1 MDNKKTFVL
10 GIIIIIGLAG
20 MFYYYNN
27 RRNQQMANQAAS
39 IIQSGTPEEKADLKE
54 NLNISETE
62 FVMGDPEAPVTI
74 IEYSSHFCGHCVNFH
89 ATNLPLLKDNYIKTG
104 KVKLVTRLVSP
115 LELGT
120 AVLCGQEQG
129 KFSEMNDYL
138 FENASEI
145 ESIDG
150 LKEAA
155 GKAGLDQKSFDECY
169 DSKKYEERAQKW
181 FDQAR
186 EANIEGTPTFFIN
199 EQRIDGN
206 QPYSEFV
213 RIIEEE
219 LAK

>member
-54 NLNISETE
+54 TLNVSETE
-62 FVMGDPEAPVTI
+62 FVLGDPEAPITI
-74 IEYSSHFCGHCVNFH
+74 IEYSSHLCGHCVNFH
-89 ATNLPLLKDNYIKTG
+89 TTNLPLLKDNYIKTG
-104 KVKLVTRLVSP
+104 KVKLVNRLVSP
-115 LELGT
+115 LEFGT
-120 AVLCGQEQG
+120 AVLCAQEQG
-129 KFSEMNDYL
+129 KFAELNEYL
-138 FENASEI
+138 FSHNQEI
-145 ESIDG
+145 ESIEN
-150 LKEAA
+150 LKAAA
-155 GKAGLDQKSFDECY
+155 GEAGLEQESFDECY
-169 DSKKYEERAQKW
+169 DSKKYEERAQVW
-181 FDQAR
+181 FNQAR
-186 EANIEGTPTFFIN
+186 EAGVEGTPTFFIN

-213 RIIEEE
+213 KIIEEE

>member
-1 MDNKKTFVL
+1 MDNKKTFIL

-27 RRNQQMANQAAS
+27 RSNRQLVNQAAS

-62 FVMGDPEAPVTI
+62 FVLGDPEAPVTM

-89 ATNLPLLKDNYIKTG
+89 TTNLPLLKDNYIKTG
-104 KVKLVTRLVSP
+104 KVKLVSRLVSP
-115 LELGT
+115 LEFGT
-120 AVLCGQEQG
+120 AVLCAQEQG
-129 KFSEMNDYL
+129 KFTELNDYF
-138 FENASEI
+138 FEHAGEI
-145 ESIDG
+145 ESIES
-150 LKEAA
+150 LKETA
-155 GKAGLDQKSFDECY
+155 GKADIDQESFSECY
-169 DSKKYEERAQKW
+169 DSRKYEETAQKW